1 VPEVGEELEVRYV
14 TVDGAF
20 GLFLFSF
27 LLDRL

>member
-1 VPEVGEELEVRYV
+1 MPEVGEELEVRYV
-14 TVDGAF
+14 DGTF